1 MAVGQLDNQVL
12 VFGELTTMATDCI
25 RPTLPVMIYVDAYGK
40 ESFEDEH
47 R

>member
-12 VFGELTTMATDCI
+12 VFGEITTMATDYT
-25 RPTLPVMIYVDAYGK
+25 RPTLLVMIYVDAHGK

-47 R
+47 Q